1 MSDPE
6 HDRDDELLERLR
18 GELLGEEREPERRP
32 RRRRAH
38 AGAGAPGGPRRR
50 RRATPRRRPR
60 RDFLLGAGLASAGAA
75 LGVAGFA
82 IVDDDPAAPPTE
94 PISLSGA
101 PTGVRASAELINHTW
116 GVELVLTVS
125 GLRDGSTYDVVYR
138 SASGD
143 VPAGSFVGVGGEQL
157 CRMTGALLARSDRGD
172 RGPRRGGRDGAALDA
187 QLRRVGIARTTSIS
201 TTSTATTATTQI
213 RSSNIP
219 CSERTGSLM
228 RIR

>member
-1 MSDPE
+1 MSDSE

-18 GELLGEEREPERRP
+18 GELLGEEREPDADRIAAVRMQAQAHREA
-32 RRRRAH
+32 RA
-38 AGAGAPGGPRRR
+38 AAP
-50 RRATPRRRPR
+50 ATPRRRPR

-157 CRMTGALLARSDRGD
+157 CRMTGALLRDQTEAIEVLDQ
-172 RGPRRGGRDGAALDA
+172 DGATV
-187 QLRRVGIARTTSIS
+187 LRS
-201 TTSTATTATTQI
+201 TLS
-213 RSSNIP
+213 
-219 CSERTGSLM
+219 
-228 RIR
+228 